1 MSADDE
7 TSTEDDGFE
16 DCIEATVDSDIEID
30 QESLPHYLTAA
41 AKRHEQLNEEDVLEE
56 EEEMGCG
63 NDSDFDADELDDLN
77 DRMKEINI
85 GTDVTPDD
93 TNEIVLDSSDNFVYV
108 GKGTVKDNVGN
119 LMKIASVPDD
129 WVTPKHNE
137 ERGEPEYINVDNPG
151 EWDSFVFRP
160 KFKKEKGE
168 MKYNGHYLPS
178 GCVPVPVNEDGHR
191 KLGGWEFHYKGW
203 QAGMDMYEGM
213 SRKYADFT
221 LLPNARMGY
230 LDKDA
235 LKKLG
240 MSKTRMDTKDFLFF
254 YQLLLP
260 ICDISKSGIANDP
273 RLSYYSNVEEWS
285 NMYACKLGLG
295 GTYGH
300 AFKNLTAR
308 ELMVHDGCIVRDGVR
323 GGNGAIHRR
332 WMNCADYDDD
342 IFTAMPHRRWLQA
355 KRVKKLCN
363 NDVAP
368 KKGEEGYD
376 PCYKY
381 DYIYKVIVHNINE
394 LSKRAELDITG
405 DETSWA
411 TASPGEAG
419 AGVTGRIMGKPGVS
433 KGGQTVIISDSH
445 RIRPRAYMHRH
456 KLHEK
461 PPGWTAMGPIE
472 CKFILDTVKPMCVGE
487 PGEIKK
493 LYY

>member
-1 MSADDE
+1 MSADDQ

-108 GKGTVKDNVGN
+108 GKGTAKDNVGN
-119 LMKIASVPDD
+119 LMKIASVPDN

-203 QAGMDMYEGM
+203 QAGMDTYEGM

-221 LLPNARMGY
+221 LLPNARM
-230 LDKDA
+230 
-235 LKKLG
+235 
-240 MSKTRMDTKDFLFF
+240 
-254 YQLLLP
+254 
-260 ICDISKSGIANDP
+260 
-273 RLSYYSNVEEWS
+273 
-285 NMYACKLGLG
+285 
-295 GTYGH
+295 
-300 AFKNLTAR
+300 
-308 ELMVHDGCIVRDGVR
+308 
-323 GGNGAIHRR
+323 
-332 WMNCADYDDD
+332 
-342 IFTAMPHRRWLQA
+342 
-355 KRVKKLCN
+355 
-363 NDVAP
+363 
-368 KKGEEGYD
+368 
-376 PCYKY
+376 
-381 DYIYKVIVHNINE
+381 
-394 LSKRAELDITG
+394 
-405 DETSWA
+405 
-411 TASPGEAG
+411 
-419 AGVTGRIMGKPGVS
+419 
-433 KGGQTVIISDSH
+433 
-445 RIRPRAYMHRH
+445 
-456 KLHEK
+456 
-461 PPGWTAMGPIE
+461 
-472 CKFILDTVKPMCVGE
+472 
-487 PGEIKK
+487 
-493 LYY
+493 